1 MSRRGGSSSAA
12 SGPAGR
18 SNYGRLRGSTLVLC
32 KRFRINIVSDG
43 VVIFFDEGESR
54 AAWECTVRTRC
65 WPRLAFLSV
74 VEERENRLVTLFAG
88 DGRVEGYG
96 DLRGTETLDCQDRWG
111 FPSLQEVARTT
122 ESQSGLRP
130 NRGDPRGGEVA
141 EASPRGRDG
150 PAQATDSSLTAVPT
164 A

>member
-12 SGPAGR
+12 SGPVGR
-18 SNYGRLRGSTLVLC
+18 SNYGRLRGFTLILC
-32 KRFRINIVSDG
+32 TRFRINIVSDR

-54 AAWECTVRTRC
+54 AARECTVRTGC

-74 VEERENRLVTLFAG
+74 VEERENCLVTLFAR
-88 DGRVEGYG
+88 DGKVEGYG
-96 DLRGTETLDCQDRWG
+96 DLRGTKTLDRQDRWE
-111 FPSLQEVARTT
+111 FPPFQEVTRTT
-122 ESQSGLRP
+122 ESQSSFRP
-130 NRGDPRGGEVA
+130 NRDDARGGEVA

-150 PAQATDSSLTAVPT
+150 PAQATDSSLPAVPT